1 MEGISLADLY
11 KFDEIYWVPQDKSEA
26 QLAESPA
33 VSEVSAVDETIASV
47 KPKVSTPWVVVGQI
61 AEAELSRLKLIF
73 SAPPLVLGSA
83 EWSVYTPLDEEPN
96 FTDFLKETSAQRYIF
111 IGQQPALWQS
121 ELPTTEIVSIESK
134 LVYFFPRYISSLTDA
149 EKTLKMAFWN
159 ALKELKG

>member
-1 MEGISLADLY
+1 MEGISVADLY

-33 VSEVSAVDETIASV
+33 VEVVAHTIAEV

-61 AEAELSRLKLIF
+61 AEAELARLKLIF
-73 SAPPLVLGSA
+73 SAPPLVLGPSD
-83 EWSVYTPLDEEPN
+83 WSVYTPSDEEPS
-96 FTDFLKETSAQRYIF
+96 FTEFLKETSAKRYIL
-111 IGQQPALWQS
+111 IGQQPAVFFNDT
-121 ELPTTEIVSIESK
+121 PTTEIDTIESK

-159 ALKELKG
+159 ALKEMKG

>member
-1 MEGISLADLY
+1 MEGISVADLY

-33 VSEVSAVDETIASV
+33 VEVVADTIAEV

-61 AEAELSRLKLIF
+61 AEAELARLKLIF
-73 SAPPLVLGSA
+73 SAPPLVLGPSD
-83 EWSVYTPLDEEPN
+83 WSVYTPSDEEPS
-96 FTDFLKETSAQRYIF
+96 FTEFLKETSAKRYIF
-111 IGQQPALWQS
+111 IGQQPAVWQG
-121 ELPTTEIVSIESK
+121 ELPTTEIDTIESK

-159 ALKELKG
+159 ALKEMKG

>member
-1 MEGISLADLY
+1 MEGISVADLY

-33 VSEVSAVDETIASV
+33 VEVVAHTIAEV

-61 AEAELSRLKLIF
+61 AEAELARLKLIF
-73 SAPPLVLGSA
+73 SAPPLVLGPSD
-83 EWSVYTPLDEEPN
+83 WSVYTPSDEEPS
-96 FTDFLKETSAQRYIF
+96 FTEFLKETSAKRYIL
-111 IGQQPALWQS
+111 IGQQPAVWQG
-121 ELPTTEIVSIESK
+121 ELPTTEIDTIESK

-159 ALKELKG
+159 ALKEMKG

>member
-1 MEGISLADLY
+1 MEGISVADLY

-33 VSEVSAVDETIASV
+33 VEVVADTIAEV

-61 AEAELSRLKLIF
+61 AEAELSRLQLIF
-73 SAPPLVLGSA
+73 SAPPLVLGPKD
-83 EWSVYTPLDEEPN
+83 WSVYTPTDEEPS
-96 FTDFLKETSAQRYIF
+96 FTEFLKETSAQRYIF
-111 IGQQPALWQS
+111 IGQQPAVWQG
-121 ELPTTEIVSIESK
+121 ELPTTEIDTIESK

-159 ALKELKG
+159 ALKQIKE

>member
-26 QLAESPA
+26 QLAESPTL
-33 VSEVSAVDETIASV
+33 EVTPDTIAAI
-47 KPKVSTPWVVVGQI
+47 KPKIDTPWVVVGQI

-73 SAPPLVLGSA
+73 SAPPLVLGPA
-83 EWSVYTPLDEEPN
+83 EWSVYTLTDEEPS
-96 FTDFLKETSAQRYIF
+96 FTEFLKETSAQRYIF
-111 IGQQPALWQS
+111 IGQQPAVWQG
-121 ELPTTEIVSIESK
+121 ELPTTEIDKIESK

-159 ALKELKG
+159 ALKELKA

>member
-1 MEGISLADLY
+1 MEGISVADLY

-33 VSEVSAVDETIASV
+33 VEVVADTIAEV

-61 AEAELSRLKLIF
+61 AEAELARLKLIF
-73 SAPPLVLGSA
+73 SAPPLVLGPSD
-83 EWSVYTPLDEEPN
+83 WSVYTPSDEEPS
-96 FTDFLKETSAQRYIF
+96 FIEFLKETSAKRYIF
-111 IGQQPALWQS
+111 IGQQPAVWQG
-121 ELPTTEIVSIESK
+121 ELPTTEIEKMESK

-159 ALKELKG
+159 ALKEMKG

>member
-1 MEGISLADLY
+1 MEGISVADLY

-33 VSEVSAVDETIASV
+33 VEVVADTIAEV

-61 AEAELSRLKLIF
+61 AEAELARLKLIF
-73 SAPPLVLGSA
+73 SAPPLVLGPSD
-83 EWSVYTPLDEEPN
+83 WSVYTPSDEEPS
-96 FTDFLKETSAQRYIF
+96 FTEFLKETSAKRYIF
-111 IGQQPALWQS
+111 IGQQPAVLFE
-121 ELPTTEIVSIESK
+121 ELPTTEIETIESK

-159 ALKELKG
+159 ALKEMKG

>member
-11 KFDEIYWVPQDKSEA
+11 KFDEIYWVPQDKSES

-33 VSEVSAVDETIASV
+33 VEIVADTIAEV

-61 AEAELSRLKLIF
+61 AETELSRLKLIF
-73 SAPPLVLGSA
+73 SAPPLVLGPSD
-83 EWSVYTPLDEEPN
+83 WSVYIPTDEEPS
-96 FTDFLKETSAQRYIF
+96 FSEFLKETSAKRYIF
-111 IGQQPALWQS
+111 IGQQPAVWQG
-121 ELPTTEIVSIESK
+121 ELPTTEIDTIESK

-159 ALKELKG
+159 ALKEMKA

>member
-1 MEGISLADLY
+1 MEGISVADLY

-33 VSEVSAVDETIASV
+33 VEVVADTIAEV

-61 AEAELSRLKLIF
+61 AEAELARLKLIF
-73 SAPPLVLGSA
+73 SAPPLVLGPTD
-83 EWSVYTPLDEEPN
+83 WSVYTPSDEEPS
-96 FTDFLKETSAQRYIF
+96 FTEFLKETSAKRYIF
-111 IGQQPALWQS
+111 IGQQPAVWQG
-121 ELPTTEIVSIESK
+121 ELPTTEIDTIESK

-159 ALKELKG
+159 ALKEMKG

>member
-11 KFDEIYWVPQDKSEA
+11 KFDEIYWVPQDKSES

-33 VSEVSAVDETIASV
+33 IVVEEEAIAAV

-61 AEAELSRLKLIF
+61 AETELARLKLIF
-73 SAPPLVLGSA
+73 SAPPLVLGPA
-83 EWSVYTPLDEEPN
+83 DWSVYTPTDEEPS
-96 FTDFLKETSAQRYIF
+96 FSEFLKETSAKRYIF
-111 IGQQPALWQS
+111 IGQQPAVWQG
-121 ELPTTEIVSIESK
+121 ELPTTEIDTIESK

-159 ALKELKG
+159 ALKEMKG